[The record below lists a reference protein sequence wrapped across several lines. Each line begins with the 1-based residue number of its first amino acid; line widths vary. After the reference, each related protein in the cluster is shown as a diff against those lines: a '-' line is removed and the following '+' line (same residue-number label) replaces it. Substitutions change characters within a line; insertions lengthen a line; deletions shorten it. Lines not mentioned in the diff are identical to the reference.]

1 MNTDIIYSSIAG
13 GALIGLS
20 AVIFMLGNGRIAG
33 ISGIINGLLSQRF
46 NQQQFWRVAFIL
58 GLISGPLLYA
68 LLGGQLGQTTIT
80 PHLPYLIIG
89 GLLVGFGSTL
99 GSGCTSGHGV
109 CGLARISPRSIV
121 ATLAFLLTAV
131 LTVWLS
137 RH

>member
-1 MNTDIIYSSIAG
+1 MNSDIIYTSLAG

-20 AVIFMLGNGRIAG
+20 AVLLMLSNGRIAG
-33 ISGIINGLLSQRF
+33 ISGIVNGLLSQRF
-46 NQQQFWRVAFIL
+46 GQQQLWRVAFIL

-68 LLGGQLGQTTIT
+68 LLGGELPEIVIT

-109 CGLARISPRSIV
+109 CGLARISPRSML
-121 ATLAFLLTAV
+121 ATVVFLLTAI
-131 LTVWLS
+131 LTTWLIN
-137 RH
+137 

>member
-1 MNTDIIYSSIAG
+1 MNSDIIYTSLAG

-20 AVIFMLGNGRIAG
+20 AVLLMLSNGRIAG
-33 ISGIINGLLSQRF
+33 ISGIVNSLLSQRF
-46 NQQQFWRVAFIL
+46 GQQQLWRVAFIL

-68 LLGGQLGQTTIT
+68 LLGGELPEIVIT

-109 CGLARISPRSIV
+109 CGLARISPRSML
-121 ATLAFLLTAV
+121 ATVVFLLTAI
-131 LTVWLS
+131 LTTWLIN
-137 RH
+137 